1 MSVQF
6 LSDEWM
12 TAATDALGSNEAF
25 SGAIQ
30 DVDLVMQFDVSDA
43 PSGAAN
49 VYNVA
54 IADGTATVASGANQ
68 EADVT
73 VSNDY
78 DTAVAIAKG
87 DLNTQ
92 MAFMSGKLKVSGNL
106 AKLMMNQNVV
116 NHFATALASM
126 DVAF

>member
-12 TAATDALGSNEAF
+12 TTATDTLGASEAF
-25 SGAIQ
+25 TGAIQ
-30 DVDLVMQFDVSDA
+30 NVDLVMQFDVSDA
-43 PSGAAN
+43 PSGAASI
-49 VYNVA
+49 YNVA
-54 IADGTATVASGANQ
+54 IADGAATVTSGLN
-68 EADVT
+68 EDADVT

-116 NHFATALASM
+116 SHFATALAAM
-126 DVAF
+126 DVTF

>member
-1 MSVQF
+1 
-6 LSDEWM
+6 M

-30 DVDLVMQFDVSDA
+30 NVDLVMQFDVSDA
-43 PSGAAN
+43 PSGAAS

-54 IADGTATVASGANQ
+54 IADGTATVASGAN
-68 EADVT
+68 EDADVT